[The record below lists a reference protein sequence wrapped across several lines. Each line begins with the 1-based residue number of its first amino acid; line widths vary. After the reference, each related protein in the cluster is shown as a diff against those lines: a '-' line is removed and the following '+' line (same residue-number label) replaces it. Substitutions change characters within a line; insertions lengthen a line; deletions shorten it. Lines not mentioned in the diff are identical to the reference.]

1 MAHNRLINETSPYL
15 LQHANNPVDWFPW
28 GPEAL
33 ALAQEQGRPI
43 FLSIGYSSCH
53 WCHVMERESFENA
66 DTARLLNE
74 NFVSIKVDRE
84 ERPDIDSVYMDAV
97 QALSGHGGWPLS
109 VFLTPDGA
117 PFFGG
122 TYYPPEDRPGMP
134 GFPRVLH
141 TVMEAYRT
149 RKTEILGAGENIV
162 DHLRRATTAVSG
174 QESLLTTDLLSEAFS
189 RLQSTYDAVNGG
201 FMTAPK
207 FPQPMLLEFLMRHI
221 SSTSDESAR
230 SMLGNTLQHMAAGG
244 LYDQLGG
251 GFHRYSTDAQ
261 WSVPHFEK
269 MLYDNALLVG
279 AYLHGYQVTGRDD
292 FRVVVEETLDFLFG
306 EMRSPDGGFY
316 SNLDA
321 DSEGE
326 EGKYYVWTLDEIRAT
341 LPGADADVF
350 CQAYGV
356 TEAGNFEQAHES
368 VLNRVAADDEIAER
382 HSMSVLDVQSSLQNS
397 RALLLESRA
406 QRIRPMR
413 DEKILT
419 GWNGLLLR
427 SLSEAAGA
435 LNRPDYRAGAD
446 ALADFLTSRMR
457 SDDGRLLRSYKDGEA
472 RISAYLE
479 DYAHLGNGL
488 MSAFELTFDRR
499 RLDDALSLADD
510 ILQLFWDEDAA
521 IFYDIGSDA
530 EPLVL
535 RPRTVLDNA
544 TPSGGASATELL
556 LRLSALTG
564 IERYRVAAEKAMR
577 SAHMYL
583 SRYPTAVGHWLGA
596 LDFHLGLQKEIAFI
610 GNKGSADLESLLASL
625 NSRYMPNKVVVAATP
640 DEAFEWEDLPVLDGR
655 TMINGQATAYV
666 CENFVCKL
674 PVNSVEAFL
683 EQLDAP
689 PPTIQIL

>member
-1 MAHNRLINETSPYL
+1 MAPNRLINETSPYL
-15 LQHANNPVDWFPW
+15 VQHANNPVDWFPW

-33 ALAQEQGRPI
+33 AMAQEQGRPI

-53 WCHVMERESFENA
+53 WCHVMERESFENE

-141 TVMEAYRT
+141 TVIEAYRT
-149 RKTEILGAGENIV
+149 RKDEIKGAGENIV
-162 DHLRRATTAVSG
+162 DHLRRATVAVSG
-174 QESLLTTDLLSEAFS
+174 PEALLTPDLLTEAFTN
-189 RLQSTYDAVNGG
+189 LQGVYDAVNGG

-207 FPQPMLLEFLMRHI
+207 FPQPMLIDLLMRHVN
-221 SSTSDESAR
+221 STEDAVAR
-230 SMLGNTLQHMAAGG
+230 NMLENTLSHMAAGG

-279 AYLHGYQVTGRDD
+279 AFLHGYQVTGRED
-292 FRVVVEETLDFLFG
+292 FRVVVEQTLDFLFN
-306 EMRSPDGGFY
+306 EMRSLDGGFY
-316 SNLDA
+316 STLDA

-326 EGKYYVWTLDEIRAT
+326 EGKYYVWTLGEIMET
-341 LPGADADVF
+341 LPSGDADLF

-368 VLNRVAADDEIAER
+368 VLNRVATDEDLAER
-382 HSMSVLDVQSSLQNS
+382 NGGSVEDVQASLRNS
-397 RALLLESRA
+397 GALLLESRA
-406 QRIRPMR
+406 RRIRPMR

-419 GWNGLLLR
+419 GWNGMLLR

-435 LNRPDYRAGAD
+435 LNRADYRAGAD

-457 SDDGRLLRSYKDGEA
+457 RDDGRLLRSFKDGEA
-472 RISAYLE
+472 RIPAYVE
-479 DYAHLGNGL
+479 DYAHMGNGL

-499 RLDDALSLADD
+499 WLDEAVSLAND
-510 ILQLFWDEDAA
+510 ILELFWDDEAA

-530 EPLVL
+530 EPLVV

-556 LRLSALTG
+556 LRLAALTG
-564 IERYRVAAEKAMR
+564 MERYRVAAERAMR
-577 SAHMYL
+577 SVHMYM

-596 LDFHLGLQKEIAFI
+596 LDFYLGSQKEIAFI
-610 GNKGSADLESLLASL
+610 GNRDEADLNALLASL
-625 NSRYMPNKVVVAATP
+625 NGRYLPNKVVVAATP
-640 DEAFEWEDLPVLDGR
+640 DEAFEWDDLPVLDGR
-655 TMINGQATAYV
+655 AMINGQATAYV

-689 PPTIQIL
+689 PATIQFL